1 MELAGAP
8 RTIIY
13 GMRTAILLLAA
24 LPLLAQAPAKNVI
37 VITADGLRWQEIFR
51 GMDPAFRS
59 EKAAHMAPDD
69 EYASQLRK
77 NLWNES
83 PETRRSALLPFLWK
97 EIAKNGMIL
106 GNPDKG
112 SPVEVSNAFR
122 VSYPGYS
129 EILTGRSQDSLV
141 KNNDHIRQ
149 PSETVL
155 EFLSKKLNSKAALF
169 GSWDTFRWI
178 GEHTPGSID
187 INAGYQKASGSP
199 TADLLNQVQFQA
211 LTGWPEVRH
220 DYVTCEL
227 ALDYLKRVKPRVLYI
242 SLGETDDWAHARRYD
257 RVLDTTTYFDQCVE
271 KIWRTAQSMKEYK
284 GNTSLVLTSDHGR
297 GGTLEDWNGHG
308 SKVAGAERIWMAMLG
323 AGIPARGEVANQTGV
338 KQRDVA
344 PTILKL
350 LGINPS
356 EYKGVEGTPIKLQ

>member
-1 MELAGAP
+1 
-8 RTIIY
+8 
-13 GMRTAILLLAA
+13 MRLSFLILVA

-37 VITADGLRWQEIFR
+37 LITADGLRWQEIFR
-51 GMDPAFRS
+51 GMDPAFRN

-69 EYASQLRK
+69 DYASELRK
-77 NLWNES
+77 KLWNDS
-83 PETRRSALLPFLWK
+83 PTERRTALMPFLWK
-97 EIAKNGMIL
+97 EVAKHGVIL

-112 SPVEVSNAFR
+112 SIVEVSNAFR

-129 EILTGRSQDSLV
+129 EILTGRSQDGV
-141 KNNDHIRQ
+141 IKGNDRVRQ

-155 EFLSKKLNSKAALF
+155 EFLGKKLNSKVGLF

-199 TADLLNQVQFQA
+199 TADMLSNMQFQA

-227 ALDYLKRVKPRVLYI
+227 ALEYLKRVKPRVLYV

-257 RVLDTTTYFDQCVE
+257 RVLVTATYFDQCVE
-271 KIWRTAQSMKEYK
+271 KIWRTAQSMPEYK
-284 GNTSLVLTSDHGR
+284 GTTSLVLTSDHGR
-297 GGTLEDWNGHG
+297 GGGLEDWNGHG
-308 SKVAGAERIWMAMLG
+308 AKVAGAERIWVAMLG
-323 AGIPARGEVANQTGV
+323 AGIPARGEVANQAGV
-338 KQRDVA
+338 KQRDIA
-344 PTILKL
+344 PTIVKL
-350 LGINPS
+350 LGVDPK
-356 EYKGVEGTPIKLQ
+356 EYKSAEGIPIPLR